1 MVRGFLIRTAAWRI
15 VVRGKLLIAAEG
27 GGGGGGGGGVRICT
41 ADVKI
46 VSCCLLF
53 AEPLCFDILLVAAV
67 HPVY

>member
-1 MVRGFLIRTAAWRI
+1 MVRGFLICTVAVRI
-15 VVRGKLLIAAEG
+15 VVRGKLLIAAG
-27 GGGGGGGGGVRICT
+27 GGGEGG
-41 ADVKI
+41 AAVKI